1 MSARTKEDLQYL
13 AEQWAHHAYLRSA
26 ASVVYNNATV
36 EEALAQCIFYIWALE
51 NWE

>member
-1 MSARTKEDLQYL
+1 MSARVKEDLQYL

-26 ASVVYNNATV
+26 ANVVYETV
-36 EEALAQCIFYIWALE
+36 EDALVQCIFYIWALE